1 MWYCRISLPI
11 PRLVFLPNR
20 DSKMIKYIIYITLVL
35 CLLSEKVIAEKDEI
49 TVKIDE
55 KVIEWSLKN
64 TEKEI
69 HTLTQ
74 LSKDKEIVVLVFM
87 ATQCPAADD
96 YVERILK
103 LFEDYKEKK
112 IQFVGIHSNKH
123 ETIDEIK
130 EYQKKNKIE
139 FPILIDP
146 ENKIADYFQAR
157 RTPEVFVIDK
167 ANLLR
172 YRGGI
177 DDSRKKPKTQYLR
190 TILDYI
196 LNSKPIPEK
205 EKKTRAIGCTIKRVR
220 KTDIDRTP

>member
-1 MWYCRISLPI
+1 MTKYILYIALVISLI
-11 PRLVFLPNR
+11 PG
-20 DSKMIKYIIYITLVL
+20 I
-35 CLLSEKVIAEKDEI
+35 VIGEDDET

-55 KVIEWSLKN
+55 KVKEWGLKD
-64 TEKEI
+64 TENKI
-69 HTLTQ
+69 HTFGELR
-74 LSKDKEIVVLVFM
+74 KDKEIVILVFM
-87 ATQCPAADD
+87 ATLCPAADD
-96 YVERILK
+96 YIERILK
-103 LFEDYKEKK
+103 LYEDYKEKK

-130 EYQKKNKIE
+130 AYHKKHKIA

-146 ENKIADYFQAR
+146 KNIIADYFQAR

-167 ANLLR
+167 NNILR

-177 DDSRKKPKTQYLR
+177 DDSRKKPKTHYLGI
-190 TILDYI
+190 ILEYI
-196 LNSKPIPEK
+196 LNGKSIPEK